1 MSTSATDPGEL
12 FGGTWQR
19 IEGRFLLGA
28 DSGHTAGST
37 GGEEEHTL
45 TVGEMPS
52 HSHNV
57 SNKTAYDTGGN
68 GSRVVTSSSYADY
81 QVAISTLPVGGGS
94 AHNNM
99 PPYLAVYIWKR
110 TA

>member
-52 HSHNV
+52 HSHSFPVNSIPSGTMIYTIDGSAGTEV
-57 SNKTAYDTGGN
+57 DTFSASSAGGN
-68 GSRVVTSSSYADY
+68 
-81 QVAISTLPVGGGS
+81 QP
-94 AHNNM
+94 HNNM
-99 PPYLAVYIWKR
+99 PPYVAVYIWKR
-110 TA
+110 IA

>member
-12 FGGTWQR
+12 FGGTWHR
-19 IEGRFLLGA
+19 IEGRFLLGVG
-28 DSGHTAGST
+28 DGYVSGET
-37 GGEEEHTL
+37 GGEATHKL
-45 TVGEMPS
+45 TISEMPS

-57 SNKTAYDTGGN
+57 SNKTAYDTSGN
-68 GSRVVTSSSYADY
+68 GSRVVTSNSYADY
-81 QVAISTLPVGGGS
+81 QATISTLPVGGGS

>member
-28 DSGHTAGST
+28 DSDHTAGST
-37 GGEEEHTL
+37 GGEEEHAL

-52 HSHNV
+52 HQHTVTCGSGG
-57 SNKTAYDTGGN
+57 DTGL
-68 GSRVVTSSSYADY
+68 GSGSTWTSTITARTN
-81 QVAISTLPVGGGS
+81 AAGGS
-94 AHNNM
+94 QPHNNM